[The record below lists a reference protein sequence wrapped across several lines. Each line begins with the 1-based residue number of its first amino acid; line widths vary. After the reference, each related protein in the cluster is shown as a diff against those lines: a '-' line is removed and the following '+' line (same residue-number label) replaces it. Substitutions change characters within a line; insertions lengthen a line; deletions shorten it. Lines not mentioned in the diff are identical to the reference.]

1 MQLVKTISLLL
12 IFLFLSPALKAEES
26 SPALRDV
33 SQKLLLLESKVNHL
47 SASQEQIVQKH
58 EQISQ
63 ELASLRIL
71 IRRHRN

>member
-1 MQLVKTISLLL
+1 MQSVKMILLLL
-12 IFLFLSPALKAEES
+12 IFLSLSPVLKAEES

-33 SQKLLLLESKVNHL
+33 SQKLLLLESKVSRL

-63 ELASLRIL
+63 ELDSLRIW